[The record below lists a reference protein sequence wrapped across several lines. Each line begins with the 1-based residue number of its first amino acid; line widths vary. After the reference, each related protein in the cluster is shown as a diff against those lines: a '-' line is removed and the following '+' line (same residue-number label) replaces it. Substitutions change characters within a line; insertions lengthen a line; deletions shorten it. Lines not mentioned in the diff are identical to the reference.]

1 MFNKTIDTA
10 VCVVNVTLRRWTS
23 AEMKSIPDS
32 IFLLLSLSTLAQ
44 CDPVEL
50 RPSEEFARRRGPQ
63 IFNAVHDSMRQ
74 WGSSLHHNGM
84 SFFPATVPAGVL
96 LYHGNNSPNSPSE
109 PDWLAYEIEHAEE
122 FARGRP
128 SRPPGGGP
136 PRGPPG
142 GPPPPPAHEDADQ
155 QQVLGGRREKRAE
168 GEGGYLHVYRASED
182 LHLLYVD
189 GMSGGKT
196 SMGTLDSQDYLLR
209 GSKTDSWA
217 DPDSSKVRGG
227 GPMGERER
235 AVELC
240 DLVKPWGLHG
250 ILRMEAGF
258 EIIMC
263 DFTNGLEQ
271 VQAQRRSSSNR
282 RNDRNGGINRLE
294 TLRGW
299 AERYQGIGASRTL
312 IDYSSMVS
320 AFFYPVN
327 LTNPNESRPDLPR
340 LSYVSEA
347 ELEVIK
353 NHVHEAIE
361 SSKAVKRSP
370 VDWQGISD
378 LIVGRFAD
386 RIEFMA
392 STDSS
397 SVLLEEINFI
407 LDVFI
412 NYPGDDGKP
421 DLAEAAS
428 LCRTFYLQIMTPS
441 TEADRLLYASFKTV
455 TSEICSTLFGV
466 REKLSSSSQI
476 SRSDVK
482 ASTEAM
488 RSLMDFLGWSRFKR
502 CTGCSLDEVCFI
514 PMWPMGS
521 KEDYYHPSCKN
532 GSSLHDGESYWKM

>member
-1 MFNKTIDTA
+1 
-10 VCVVNVTLRRWTS
+10 
-23 AEMKSIPDS
+23 
-32 IFLLLSLSTLAQ
+32 
-44 CDPVEL
+44 
-50 RPSEEFARRRGPQ
+50 
-63 IFNAVHDSMRQ
+63 
-74 WGSSLHHNGM
+74 
-84 SFFPATVPAGVL
+84 
-96 LYHGNNSPNSPSE
+96 
-109 PDWLAYEIEHAEE
+109 
-122 FARGRP
+122 
-128 SRPPGGGP
+128 
-136 PRGPPG
+136 
-142 GPPPPPAHEDADQ
+142 
-155 QQVLGGRREKRAE
+155 
-168 GEGGYLHVYRASED
+168 
-182 LHLLYVD
+182 
-189 GMSGGKT
+189 MSGGKT

-240 DLVKPWGLHG
+240 DLVKPWGLYG

-488 RSLMDFLGWSRFKR
+488 RSLMDFLGCSRFKR
-502 CTGCSLDEVCFI
+502 CTGCGLDEVCFI